1 VLGSDFPQTF
11 NFIRVTSV
19 HWLWKFVFRSS
30 ALWRHVK
37 GRGLIT
43 NVYTT
48 GQSQLIELA
57 INLGNEE
64 LTNGLD

>member
-1 VLGSDFPQTF
+1 VLGSDFPQTS
-11 NFIRVTSV
+11 NVIRGTSV
-19 HWLWKFVFRSS
+19 GWLWKLVFRSS

-48 GQSQLIELA
+48 GQNQLIELA
-57 INLGNEE
+57 INLGNGE
-64 LTNGLD
+64 LTSGLD

>member
-1 VLGSDFPQTF
+1 M
-11 NFIRVTSV
+11 
-19 HWLWKFVFRSS
+19 FRSS
-30 ALWRHVK
+30 ALWRRLK

-48 GQSQLIELA
+48 GQNQLIELA

-64 LTNGLD
+64 LTSGLD